1 MKNTKEILREAS
13 LKVGKDLKVKNI
25 HAYPYIIKVVVHA
38 GIGKD
43 RGNQSQIDSLT
54 KDFYKITG
62 QKPSS
67 RKAKKSIAAFKVRE
81 GEMIGLMTTL
91 RGKKMADFLIKL
103 INLSLP
109 AIRDFRGLPNTS
121 FDKQGNYSIGIRE
134 HTVFP
139 EISFNNDSSA
149 HGLQV
154 TITTNTQDPKLTME
168 LLNNLGF
175 PFVHNTEEKNA

>member
-1 MKNTKEILREAS
+1 MKNTKDILKEAS
-13 LKVGKDLKVKNI
+13 LKAGKDAKVKNI
-25 HAYPYIIKVVVHA
+25 HAYPYITKIVVHA
-38 GIGKD
+38 GVGKD
-43 RGNQSQIDSLT
+43 RGNQSRIDTLAT
-54 KDFYKITG
+54 DIYKITG
-62 QKPSS
+62 QKASP
-67 RKAKKSIAAFKVRE
+67 RKARKSIATFKVRE
-81 GEMIGLMTTL
+81 GEVIGLMTTL
-91 RGKKMADFLIKL
+91 RGKKMADFLVKL

-149 HGLQV
+149 HGLQI

-168 LLNNLGF
+168 LLKNLGF
-175 PFVHNTEEKNA
+175 PFVHNTEENNA